1 MSGNFWDSIDKGD
14 ASASS
19 ADADQN
25 VDNTFST
32 FPPEG
37 QEGRDFG
44 GFEGGQEAQDQV
56 DPSTVVDAEARE
68 AAPKKRSMLPVIAGI
83 GLVVLG
89 LFGFMSYQFVQKFF
103 PSETAQAEQAA
114 GSSILADSSFDAP
127 PATPG
132 TAQEPVSSTVIPLG
146 KSVDA
151 GVSDEPSSVAL
162 DQPQVAPPSSVGS
175 AVEPV
180 TPPPAQVVEPA
191 PVAAPLASP
200 EPAKPL
206 AAAVPAVPVGV
217 APAPALPAPAVAEGV
232 SKPATTVTAKPAASP
247 EVAASKPAVQAP
259 RAKPNRT
266 VKPSNPTRSAQRGAT
281 SKPRHTAKASA
292 IKPDASRAPVIDER
306 ASDAGRLSGFS
317 ILAFE
322 PKHGAFQ
329 QAWIRDPEGKIT
341 VVGKGDSVAGARV
354 SEVSFADGVVKT
366 TRGQIR

>member
-1 MSGNFWDSIDKGD
+1 MSGNFWDSIDKSD
-14 ASASS
+14 AVASS

-44 GFEGGQEAQDQV
+44 GFDAEQEAQDQV
-56 DPSTVVDAEARE
+56 DPATVVDAEARE

-89 LFGFMSYQFVQKFF
+89 LFGFISYQFVQKFF
-103 PSETAQAEQAA
+103 PSEGAQAEQSA

-127 PATPG
+127 PASPS
-132 TAQEPVSSTVIPLG
+132 TAQEPAASTVIPLG
-146 KSVDA
+146 KSGDG
-151 GVSDEPSSVAL
+151 GVPDGQVPVAL
-162 DQPQVAPPSSVGS
+162 EQPQAVPPSSAGQS
-175 AVEPV
+175 AEPV
-180 TPPPAQVVEPA
+180 ALAPASVVSPA
-191 PVAAPLASP
+191 PVAAPLAAP
-200 EPAKPL
+200 EPTKVETAV
-206 AAAVPAVPVGV
+206 VPAVPVAA
-217 APAPALPAPAVAEGV
+217 APAIASPALEAARTVTKPAAAPEAAVA
-232 SKPATTVTAKPAASP
+232 KPVVQAQRAKPARPVKANSNAKPAQKAASP
-247 EVAASKPAVQAP
+247 
-259 RAKPNRT
+259 
-266 VKPSNPTRSAQRGAT
+266 
-281 SKPRHTAKASA
+281 KPRQTAKASG

-306 ASDAGRLSGFS
+306 ASDAGRLSGYS

>member
-14 ASASS
+14 GEASG

-25 VDNTFST
+25 LDNTFST

-44 GFEGGQEAQDQV
+44 GFEAEQDTQDQV

-68 AAPKKRSMLPVIAGI
+68 AAPKKRSMLPVIAAI

-89 LFGFMSYQFVQKFF
+89 IFGFISYQFVQKFF
-103 PSETAQAEQAA
+103 PSEAAQAEQAA

-127 PATPG
+127 PASPS
-132 TAQEPVSSTVIPLG
+132 TAQEPVASTVIPLG
-146 KSVDA
+146 KPSETDVP
-151 GVSDEPSSVAL
+151 DEQAAVAL
-162 DQPQVAPPSSVGS
+162 EQPQPVSPSTAAQPVETVSAAP
-175 AVEPV
+175 APV
-180 TPPPAQVVEPA
+180 PA
-191 PVAAPLASP
+191 PVAAPVATPEPTKTVAAAAPVAPVVPVASASP
-200 EPAKPL
+200 SPA
-206 AAAVPAVPVGV
+206 AT
-217 APAPALPAPAVAEGV
+217 VAESV
-232 SKPATTVTAKPAASP
+232 AKPAATI
-247 EVAASKPAVQAP
+247 VAPAKPAVQAP
-259 RAKPNRT
+259 RVRPTRT
-266 VKPSNPTRSAQRGAT
+266 VKANNAAKPVHKPASA
-281 SKPRHTAKASA
+281 KPRQTAKASG
-292 IKPDASRAPVIDER
+292 IKPDASRAPVFDER
-306 ASDAGRLSGFS
+306 ASDAGRLSGYS